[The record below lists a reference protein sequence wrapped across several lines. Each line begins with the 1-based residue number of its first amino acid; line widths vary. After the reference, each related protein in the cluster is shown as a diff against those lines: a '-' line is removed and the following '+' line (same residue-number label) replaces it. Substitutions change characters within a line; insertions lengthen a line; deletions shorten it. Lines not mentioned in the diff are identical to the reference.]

1 MIDCTKCIYYNYE
14 QDTKIFGHPCN
25 LNGQLKDICND
36 YKEII
41 PIITTCPICGEPTKI
56 IQSDSGVYNVICGN
70 PSCAGKLLNRVDHFL
85 GIKGLNV
92 KGISKATIGKL
103 IDWGWINGLADIF
116 RLEQYKTEWMSKE
129 GFGAASVGKIL
140 NAIDAEGRYPK
151 LESFI
156 SAIGIPL
163 VGRAIAKEI
172 VKYYS
177 TWEEFRAAVGRD
189 WTEFEG
195 FGPEISKAI
204 NSFDYT
210 EADEVVKFLT
220 FSNEEKNNEET
231 NKKVKG
237 LIFVIT
243 GKLSRK
249 RDDIKIDI
257 EKSGGKVTGSVSSKT
272 NYLVCND
279 KNSTTGKSADA
290 RKLNIPII
298 TEEELIKMI
307 K

>member
-1 MIDCTKCIYYNYE
+1 MNKKQYIDLLKNCPVCNTQLIIKISDNGIKNLYCPNENCSCRLAQRIDYY
-14 QDTKIFGHPCN
+14 
-25 LNGQLKDICND
+25 
-36 YKEII
+36 
-41 PIITTCPICGEPTKI
+41 CGKKGL
-56 IQSDSGVYNVICGN
+56 D
-70 PSCAGKLLNRVDHFL
+70 
-85 GIKGLNV
+85 IKGLSR
-92 KGISKATIGKL
+92 KTIEKL
-103 IDWGWINGLADIF
+103 IDWGWINGIRDIYKLD
-116 RLEQYKTEWMSKE
+116 RYKTEWISKT
-129 GFGAASVGKIL
+129 GFGETSVRKIL
-140 NAIDAEGRYPK
+140 DAINSSRSGVQLDA
-151 LESFI
+151 FI

-163 VGRAIAKEI
+163 VGRTIAKEI

-177 TWEEFRAAVGRD
+177 TWNEFKEAIGGD

-195 FGPEISKAI
+195 FGPEINKAI
-204 NSFDYT
+204 NSFDYS

-220 FSNEEKNNEET
+220 FSNEEKNNEEI
-231 NKKVKG
+231 NEKVKG

-290 RKLNIPII
+290 KKLGIPVI
-298 TEEELIKMI
+298 TEEELAQLLSNNAE
-307 K
+307 